1 MPGLPLAEKL
11 ALLLGPDA
19 ALRRLMAAALTDA
32 GATLV
37 DDPERAHYLVACGA
51 SVPLSPSPC
60 WESVLLIAAADTS
73 PEAAALPALARYWA
87 LRLAPRV
94 RVNALLLGPNAE
106 NAAGNAT
113 GIAATAIYLLAAAHF
128 TTGATLRLDDRML

>member
-1 MPGLPLAEKL
+1 MPGLPLTGKL

-19 ALRRLMAAALTDA
+19 ALSRLMAAALTNA

-37 DDPERAHYLVACGA
+37 DDRERAHYLVACGA
-51 SVPLSPSPC
+51 GAPLSPNRG
-60 WESVLLIAAADTS
+60 WESVLLIATADTT

-94 RVNALLLGPNAE
+94 RVNALLLGPE
-106 NAAGNAT
+106 AGDAT
-113 GIAATAIYLLAAAHF
+113 GIAAATAIYLLAAARF
-128 TTGATLRLDDRML
+128 TTGTTLRLDDRML